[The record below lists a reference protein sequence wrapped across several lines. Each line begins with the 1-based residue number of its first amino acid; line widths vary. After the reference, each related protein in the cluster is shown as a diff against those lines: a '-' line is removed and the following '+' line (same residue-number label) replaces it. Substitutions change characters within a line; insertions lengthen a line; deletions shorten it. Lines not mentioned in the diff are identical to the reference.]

1 MRRSC
6 LKLRLAGLALSLTG
20 LAAPSAWAA
29 GASQI
34 IGGLAVLHI
43 ESTVDGQ
50 RDLCARRF
58 KATAADWQ
66 TTVAGWKQRQAA
78 ELDELRAVAA
88 SLGAGPL
95 QPGEA
100 SAPPAMTSKA
110 LLVRSFQL
118 VSLLQ
123 AATALAALN
132 DGPGAALCA
141 DWREGLAAGGQLEQN
156 LPRAIEAARKLV
168 PAVR

>member
-1 MRRSC
+1 MRRSS
-6 LKLRLAGLALSLTG
+6 LNLRLASLVLSLAG

-58 KATAADWQ
+58 RETASDWQ
-66 TTVAGWKQRQAA
+66 AAVAGWKQRQAA
-78 ELDELRAVAA
+78 ELDELRAIAG
-88 SLGAGPL
+88 SLGAAPQ
-95 QPGEA
+95 QPGAA

-123 AATALAALN
+123 AATALAAVN
-132 DGPGAALCA
+132 DGPGVALCA
-141 DWREGLAAGGQLEQN
+141 EWREGLAAGGKLEQN

-168 PAVR
+168 PAAR